1 MQIYNQYRS
10 LFGGE
15 ENVVNDTAKLVTAH
29 GGRAKLLL
37 RSSRAIEESLPKKI
51 GAFFSGFYSF
61 SARVEVARALA
72 SFRPDVVHA
81 HNLYPL
87 FSPAA
92 LVACRRAGV
101 PVVLSLHNHAQT
113 CPNTD
118 HLCQGHICE
127 QCMHEGEI
135 HCLLQDC
142 RNNRLESIAY
152 AARSYFARRMR
163 LFKNNVDTFICL
175 TQFAKQRLVRAGF
188 DAGRIAVLP
197 NMVDLDCRVV
207 DPAQGGYVAFAG
219 RLDGNK
225 GIPTLLAAGGLMQ
238 KPVPVHIAGDGPV
251 RQQLEFGAPP
261 NARFIGQLGGAEMD
275 AFYTQAR
282 IVVVPSECFE
292 MCPLVIL
299 EAMSHGLPVI
309 ASRIG
314 GIPELV
320 DDGETGLL
328 FEPGDAE
335 SLSDKINIL
344 WNNPDLCRQ
353 MGAAG
358 RRKAERQY
366 GADSYYRRLATIYD
380 RAIGRRTF
388 CAPPIPSKA

>member
-1 MQIYNQYRS
+1 MKLLQIYNQYRS

-15 ENVVNDTAKLVTAH
+15 ETVVQDTAALVAAH
-29 GGRAKLLL
+29 GGRTKLLL
-37 RSSRAIEESLPKKI
+37 RSSRNIEGSLPNKI
-51 GAFFSGFYSF
+51 RAFFSGFYNS
-61 SARVEVARALA
+61 SAFREVTGVLA
-72 SFRPDVVHA
+72 NFRPDVVHA

-87 FSPAA
+87 YSPAA

-101 PVVLSLHNHAQT
+101 PTVLSLHNHAQT

-118 HLCQGHICE
+118 HMYNGQICE
-127 QCMHEGEI
+127 RCLQSNEI
-135 HCLLQDC
+135 YCFLQNC
-142 RNNRLESIAY
+142 RDNHLESLAY
-152 AARSYFARRMR
+152 AGRSYFARRLR
-163 LFKNNVDTFICL
+163 LFKNNVDVFICL
-175 TQFAKQRLVRAGF
+175 TQFAKQRLVCAGF

-197 NMVDLDCRVV
+197 NMVVLDRRGV

-219 RLDGNK
+219 RLDREK
-225 GIPTLLAAGGLMQ
+225 SIHTLLAAGGRLR
-238 KPVPVHIAGDGPV
+238 KPVPLRLAGDGPL
-251 RQQLEFGAPP
+251 RTQLETGAPP
-261 NARFIGQLGGAEMD
+261 NARFLGQLGPAEME
-275 AFYTQAR
+275 AFYARAR
-282 IVVVPSECFE
+282 IFVLPSQCFE

-328 FEPGDAE
+328 FEPGNVDDLA
-335 SLSDKINIL
+335 DKIQTL
-344 WNNPDLCRQ
+344 WDNSDLCRR

-366 GADSYYRRLATIYD
+366 GAQTYYRQLAAIYD
-380 RAIGRRTF
+380 RAIGHRTF
-388 CAPPIPSKA
+388 STN